1 MKRKNRAENSQ
12 RLKNNFFFLNS
23 MIKTETETA
32 ETNRLRRDQE
42 GGLRSRLLA
51 GVGQGSRRVFPGPAK
66 KNENPSSASR
76 EREVVRAQTE
86 EVDGAGQGQRRV
98 VGTLRW
104 GQDGA
109 RSSAKHVQNTC
120 YNEMDSI

>member
-1 MKRKNRAENSQ
+1 MLTSYAEV
-12 RLKNNFFFLNS
+12 
-23 MIKTETETA
+23 TA

-51 GVGQGSRRVFPGPAK
+51 GVGLGSRRVFPAPAK